1 MERSWRARLAIC
13 SPAGDRENVVA
24 GWAALCGLVAYHPCF
39 WVNYHG
45 LYVIDGASILGTKR
59 SRRSV
64 LLFNPSQGQP
74 QSGSLDQTTHHHLIT
89 PLDHS
94 YHIDPP
100 HLPKIIPPTHIH
112 VHSPPFYLP
121 HLALRLTD
129 CANTRTDHRSQITDH
144 RSQITDPHAHH
155 SVGRR
160 WMENVVV

>member
-45 LYVIDGASILGTKR
+45 RYVIDGASSLGTKR

-94 YHIDPP
+94 YHIHPP
-100 HLPKIIPPTHIH
+100 HLPKIIP
-112 VHSPPFYLP
+112 LP
-121 HLALRLTD
+121 HTFTLIHHPFTSHTSRLDLPPVQTH
-129 CANTRTDHRSQITDH
+129 AQITDH